1 MTGSQKD
8 DSRKGAKTQRK
19 TQIRDIRRSSF
30 GSNFVALRLCGK
42 LCHRSTIREPQT
54 LTQRPACS
62 NYSKKI
68 TPRFRVGLDY
78 CWSCLS
84 FTARQSRLLT
94 GPEQYPPPQLKPRLR
109 SRPIPAVVFPLRNPA
124 ATTA

>member
-30 GSNFVALRLCGK
+30 GSNFVALRLCRK

-62 NYSKKI
+62 NYSKRI
-68 TPRFRVGLDY
+68 TPRSRVGLDC

-84 FTARQSRLLT
+84 FSPPQWGLLT
-94 GPEQYPPPQLKPRLR
+94 ATEKYLPPRLKPRLR
-109 SRPIPAVVFPLRNPA
+109 
-124 ATTA
+124 

>member
-68 TPRFRVGLDY
+68 TPLSRFGLDC
-78 CWSCLS
+78 CWSYFS
-84 FTARQSRLLT
+84 FTARQSGL
-94 GPEQYPPPQLKPRLR
+94 PPGTKQ
-109 SRPIPAVVFPLRNPA
+109 
-124 ATTA
+124 

>member
-42 LCHRSTIREPQT
+42 LCHKSTISGAPD
-54 LTQRPACS
+54 S
-62 NYSKKI
+62 NTTTSMFELFKKNNAAFSRWLGLLLVLFVFYGTTIEAAHRHGKI
-68 TPRFRVGLDY
+68 TSASTQIGRA
-78 CWSCLS
+78 S
-84 FTARQSRLLT
+84 
-94 GPEQYPPPQLKPRLR
+94 
-109 SRPIPAVVFPLRNPA
+109 
-124 ATTA
+124 